1 MNRAVVLLSGGLDS
15 TTVLAMAAAENFEI
29 TALSFSYGQKH
40 TMELKKA
47 QKIAEYYKVKEHIV
61 IDLDTEPFRGSA
73 LTGNI
78 AVPENRTDL
87 STEIPATYV
96 PARNTIFLA
105 IALGIAESRGA
116 DSIFIGVNSLD
127 YSGYPDC
134 RPEFIDA
141 YQNLASLATK
151 AAVEGRPPSIKAP
164 LLYMTKAEI
173 IKRGAELGVDY
184 GMTLSCY
191 QPSEN
196 GESCGVC
203 DACILRLEG
212 FRANGLGDPAV
223 YREKTHG

>member
-15 TTVLAMAAAENFEI
+15 TTVLAMAVAEKLEI

-40 TMELKKA
+40 TLELKKA
-47 QKIAEYYKVKEHIV
+47 QTIAEHYKVKEHIV

-73 LTGNI
+73 LTDNI
-78 AVPENRTDL
+78 AVPANRTDL

-141 YQNLASLATK
+141 FQNLASLATK
-151 AAVEGRPPSIKAP
+151 TAVEGRPPSIKAP
-164 LLYMTKAEI
+164 LLYMTKAAI
-173 IKRGAELGVDY
+173 IKKGIQLGVDY

-191 QPSEN
+191 QPDEQ
-196 GESCGVC
+196 GRSCGVC

-212 FRANGLGDPAV
+212 FRANDLEDPAV

>member
-15 TTVLAMAAAENFEI
+15 TTVLAMAAAENIEI

-40 TMELKKA
+40 TIELKKA
-47 QKIAEYYKVKEHIV
+47 QKTAKYYKVKEHIV
-61 IDLDTEPFRGSA
+61 IDLDTEPFKGSA
-73 LTGNI
+73 LTDSI
-78 AVPENRTDL
+78 AVPENRTDI
-87 STEIPATYV
+87 STAIPATYV
-96 PARNTIFLA
+96 PARNTVFLS

-116 DSIFIGVNSLD
+116 DSILIGVNSID

-134 RPEFIDA
+134 RPEYIDA
-141 YQNLASLATK
+141 FQKLASLATK

-173 IKRGAELGVDY
+173 IKKGTQLGLDY

-212 FRANGLGDPAV
+212 FRANNLADPAV
-223 YREKTHG
+223 YRGKTHG